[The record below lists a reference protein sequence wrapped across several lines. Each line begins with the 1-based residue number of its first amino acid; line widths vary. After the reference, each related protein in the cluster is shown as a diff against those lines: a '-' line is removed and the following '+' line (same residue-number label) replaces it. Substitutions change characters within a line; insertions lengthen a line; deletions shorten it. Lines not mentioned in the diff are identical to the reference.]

1 MKKLITAFGGI
12 LYALLILVNFNGC
25 SNEIKDSDKASNTT
39 NSQVNK
45 INENLNSETEKY
57 RKSENANLSTDTIA
71 ELLDKLKNIPPG
83 DNYIIEGEL
92 KTDILKYKSMEFG
105 DLLHLGF
112 IDNKNKEYDFNGN
125 ISKIELFKDAA
136 NPSEENGGYEA
147 NRKYLNKTFRV
158 VWRTLK
164 LKNKPKDEIEMY
176 YEEYDEIIYLKQI
189 N

>member
-1 MKKLITAFGGI
+1 
-12 LYALLILVNFNGC
+12 
-25 SNEIKDSDKASNTT
+25 
-39 NSQVNK
+39 
-45 INENLNSETEKY
+45 
-57 RKSENANLSTDTIA
+57 
-71 ELLDKLKNIPPG
+71 
-83 DNYIIEGEL
+83 
-92 KTDILKYKSMEFG
+92 MEFG
-105 DLLHLGF
+105 DILHLGF

-164 LKNKPKDEIEMY
+164 LKNKPKDEMEMY